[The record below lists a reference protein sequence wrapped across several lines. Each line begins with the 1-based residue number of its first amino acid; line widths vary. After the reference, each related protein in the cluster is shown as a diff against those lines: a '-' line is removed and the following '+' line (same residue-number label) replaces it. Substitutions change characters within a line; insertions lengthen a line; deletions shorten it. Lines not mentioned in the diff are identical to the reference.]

1 MYNTDPA
8 DVVDAKRY
16 RNLVRWFMARDTTF
30 IEQAMD
36 ALGID
41 QDATPTLEQF
51 GAAMDLAGQ
60 LEEANVKAKIA
71 AT

>member
-8 DVVDAKRY
+8 DVVDARRY
-16 RNLVRWFMARDTTF
+16 RNLVRWFMVRDTTF

-36 ALGID
+36 ALGVD

-60 LEEANVKAKIA
+60 LEEANVKTKIA
-71 AT
+71 AA